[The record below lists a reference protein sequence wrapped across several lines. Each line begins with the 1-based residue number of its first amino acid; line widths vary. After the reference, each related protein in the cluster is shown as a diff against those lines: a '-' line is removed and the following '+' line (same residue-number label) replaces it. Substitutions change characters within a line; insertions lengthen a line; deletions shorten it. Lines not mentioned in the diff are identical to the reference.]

1 MKKIIIQILLA
12 VVAVFLAYL
21 CYESVITPIEFQKI
35 KDQRYARVI
44 QRLKD
49 IRTAQEGYKSVYGV
63 YTPSFDTLIHFVKY
77 DSLKTLRSIGE
88 LTDEQIEA
96 GMTEQ
101 DALKKGLIIRDT
113 IKVPALEKLF
123 NANYPID
130 DIRFVPFTNKK
141 HEFKMGTNMLWSE
154 SSSVEIPVFEAR
166 ISNDQIFEDIKEEYR
181 DEILQ
186 ENGERKRLQKYPGL
200 KVGNLLEA
208 NNNAGNWE

>member
-1 MKKIIIQILLA
+1 
-12 VVAVFLAYL
+12 
-21 CYESVITPIEFQKI
+21 
-35 KDQRYARVI
+35 
-44 QRLKD
+44 
-49 IRTAQEGYKSVYGV
+49 
-63 YTPSFDTLIHFVKY
+63 
-77 DSLKTLRSIGE
+77 
-88 LTDEQIEA
+88 
-96 GMTEQ
+96 
-101 DALKKGLIIRDT
+101 LIIRDT

-123 NANYPID
+123 NVNYPID

-181 DEILQ
+181 NEILQ